1 MPGLAGG
8 QWEVLVLEASMPNMV
23 SRAHNRVNL
32 LQPNAGPK
40 AGDRVGGGACGP
52 SATVGHHEV

>member
-40 AGDRVGGGACGP
+40 AGDRVGGGACKP
-52 SATVGHHEV
+52 SATVGLHEV